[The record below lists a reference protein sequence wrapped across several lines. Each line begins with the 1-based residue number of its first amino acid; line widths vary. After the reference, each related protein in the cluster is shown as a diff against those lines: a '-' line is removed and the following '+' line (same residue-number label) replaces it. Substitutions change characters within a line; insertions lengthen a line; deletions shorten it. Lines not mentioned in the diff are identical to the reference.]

1 MPFASV
7 LMPIKGICPYPPIA
21 IQSVR
26 LPPFG
31 GPEPVIWN
39 NLIDESSSS
48 YSACI
53 VEMGT
58 RSKNATESYE
68 VW

>member
-1 MPFASV
+1 MPLASV
-7 LMPIKGICPYPPIA
+7 LMPIKGDCPYLPIA

-26 LPPFG
+26 LPPSG

-48 YSACI
+48 YSACM

-58 RSKNATESYE
+58 RSKNAAVSSE